1 VTDQYFSTE
10 PTSADRRRDVTVT
23 LAGRPLTLETSTGV
37 FSAHGLDQ
45 GTAVLLRKATI
56 PADISADDGDPRG
69 VLLDLGCGWGPIAIS
84 LALECPNS
92 RVIAVDVNERAR
104 ELTASNAERAGVTV
118 EVYSPEDAMA
128 AVREAG
134 GIRHMWS
141 NPPVRIGKEALHALL
156 SDWLSLLTPDGYADL
171 VVSKNLGS
179 DSLAGWLT
187 GEGWTV
193 DKLGSAKG
201 FRVLEVSRS

>member
-1 VTDQYFSTE
+1 MTDHYFSTE

>member
-1 VTDQYFSTE
+1 MTDQYFSTE